1 MEKAN
6 SFVARAIDLVMNKET
21 LYAQGGWGQTLTDD
35 NKVMFVSNPMWPYNQ
50 EPDRI
55 EKIMA
60 ADIKVIA
67 VDCVC
72 GVKSLIDKLIEVN
85 DQTKEMRKPC
95 PDVTIRNML
104 ADCSNISNDIDTVIK
119 GEFLSYADYSHCGL
133 YVGVID
139 GKRMA
144 FEVTHR
150 WKDGAQLVEID
161 RPERRGL
168 WAYHGRMTK
177 YIDYSDV
184 TPSVVVDTSKLK
196 NMVTQKVK
204 ARQGDKGDYVAEIQR
219 ILIAKGYS
227 CGYYGADGVFGNA
240 TTQAVK
246 NFQAQHKLEADGI
259 VGYDTITRLIGV

>member
-6 SFVARAIDLVMNKET
+6 SFVARAIDLAMNKET
-21 LYAQGGWGQTLTDD
+21 LYVQGGWGQTLTDD
-35 NKVMFVSNPMWPYNQ
+35 NKIMFVSNPMWPYNQ

-72 GVKSLIDKLIEVN
+72 SIKSLIDKLIGVN
-85 DQTKEMRKPC
+85 DQTTAMRKPC
-95 PDVTIRNML
+95 PDVTICDML
-104 ADCSNISNDIDTVIK
+104 ADCSKISSNIDTVIK
-119 GEFLSYADYSHCGL
+119 GEFLSYADYSHCGI
-133 YVGVID
+133 YVGVIN
-139 GKRMA
+139 GRRMA
-144 FEVTHR
+144 FEATHR
-150 WKDGAQLVEID
+150 FSDGAQLIDID
-161 RPERRGL
+161 RPERRGM
-168 WAYHGRMTK
+168 WAYHGRMP
-177 YIDYSDV
+177 YIDYADV

-219 ILIAKGYS
+219 ILIAKGFS
-227 CGYYGADGVFGNA
+227 CGSYGADGVFGSA

-246 NFQAQHKLEADGI
+246 NFQAQRKLEADGI